1 MKNLNDYD
9 TRDVRGLIRK
19 YEAVIRFGG
28 KCTKCGYDKNLS
40 GLEFHHL
47 NPETKSFGIDLRAF
61 SSHKLEDL
69 NEELNKCILLCA
81 NCHRELHHP
90 ELALDNI
97 EEFKDTNKKAS
108 EIDTFSSPRVV
119 GDVCPICG
127 KTFKKVTGKKYCSP
141 ECRRKALGYDAYPT
155 IEELNE
161 QYAILKNWEK
171 VAQHFG
177 LSRTVV
183 FGIRKRNS

>member
-19 YEAVIRFGG
+19 YEAIMRFGG
-28 KCTKCGYDKNLS
+28 KCSKCGYNGNIS
-40 GLEFHHL
+40 SLEFHHL
-47 NPETKSFGIDLRAF
+47 NPETKSFGIDLREF
-61 SSHKLEDL
+61 SGHTLEDL
-69 NEELNKCILLCA
+69 NKELDKCVLLCA

-90 ELALDNI
+90 ELNMDNVKD
-97 EEFKDTNKKAS
+97 FKASNKVAS
-108 EIDTFSSPRVV
+108 EIDTFSNPRIV

-141 ECRRKALGYDAYPT
+141 ECRRKAQGYDAYPT
-155 IEELNE
+155 IDEIKE
-161 QYAILKNWEK
+161 QYEILKSWEK

-177 LSRTVV
+177 ITRTIVN
-183 FGIRKRNS
+183 GIRKRNS